1 MTQHIQFL
9 IHYGYALLFGWV
21 FAEQLGV
28 PLPSIPI
35 LLAAG
40 ALVGS
45 HQMNAA
51 AGLALAIV
59 AAVGADLIWYDLGRR
74 KGIRVLQFLCKI
86 SLEPDS
92 CVRRTENVFAR
103 SGAKS
108 LLVAKFV
115 PGLNTAAQPL
125 AGIFRMKFWRFLIF
139 DALGAV
145 IYIGTFVGLG
155 YAFSNELEKVA
166 GAALRLGAFLV
177 VLLVAA
183 VAGWLGWKFYRRRKF
198 IRQLRIDR
206 ITSQELKGMIDAG
219 EEVVI
224 VDLRGSLDFEA
235 EPAMIPGAVH
245 LDAAD
250 LEEVTEELT
259 KAAEVVLYCN
269 CPNEVTSA
277 RMALLLRRKGVKKI
291 RPLEKGLDGWR
302 ALGYPV
308 SEGEDAATDAPPAA
322 AAAGAR
328 EA

>member
-1 MTQHIQFL
+1 MNHSLEFL
-9 IHYGYALLFGWV
+9 IRYGYALIFGWV
-21 FAEQLGV
+21 FVEQIG
-28 PLPSIPI
+28 IPI
-35 LLAAG
+35 PAVPVLLAAG
-40 ALVGS
+40 ALAGL
-45 HQMNAA
+45 HRINTAA
-51 AGLALAIV
+51 VLALAVI
-59 AAVGADLIWYDLGRR
+59 AAVSADAMWYELGRR

-125 AGIFRMKFWRFLIF
+125 AGIFRMKFWRFLLF
-139 DALGAV
+139 DAMGATLYV
-145 IYIGTFVGLG
+145 GTFLGLG
-155 YAFSNELEKVA
+155 YIFRTELESVA
-166 GAALRLGAFLV
+166 GAALKLGSSLV
-177 VLLVAA
+177 VLVIAA
-183 VAGWLGWKFYRRRKF
+183 LAGYLGYKYYRRQKF

-206 ITSQELKGMIDAG
+206 ITAEELKRKLDAG

-245 LDAAD
+245 LDYAD
-250 LEEVTEELT
+250 LEEVSDELA

-277 RMALLLRRKGVKKI
+277 KMALMLRRKGVQKI
-291 RPLEKGLDGWR
+291 RPLQNGLTGWR
-302 ALGYPV
+302 ELGYPV
-308 SEGEDAATDAPPAA
+308 KEAPEDDSVKSS
-322 AAAGAR
+322 
-328 EA
+328 

>member
-1 MTQHIQFL
+1 MNQHVQFL

-21 FAEQLGV
+21 FAEQIGV
-28 PLPSIPI
+28 PIPSIPI

-45 HQMNAA
+45 GRMNGA
-51 AGLALAIV
+51 AGMSLAVIAAV
-59 AAVGADLIWYDLGRR
+59 AADILWYELGRR

-139 DALGAV
+139 DAAGA
-145 IYIGTFVGLG
+145 ILYIGTFFGLG
-155 YAFSNELEKVA
+155 FAFAGELERVA
-166 GAALRLGAFLV
+166 GAALRLGGLLV
-177 VLLVAA
+177 LLLVAA
-183 VAGWLGWKFYRRRKF
+183 LAGWLGWKFYRRRKF

-206 ITSQELKGMIDAG
+206 ITAEELKKKIDAG

-235 EPAMIPGAVH
+235 EPEMIPGAVH

-250 LEEVTEELT
+250 LEEVSDELA
-259 KAAEVVLYCN
+259 KAPEVVLYCN

-291 RPLEKGLDGWR
+291 RPLQNGLTGWR
-302 ALGYPV
+302 DLGYPV
-308 SEGEDAATDAPPAA
+308 APAEETPAEP
-322 AAAGAR
+322 R
-328 EA
+328 

>member
-1 MTQHIQFL
+1 MSHSLEFL
-9 IHYGYALLFGWV
+9 IHYGYVLIFGWV
-21 FAEQLGV
+21 FVEQIGI
-28 PLPSIPI
+28 PLPSIPV

-40 ALVGS
+40 ALCGM
-45 HQMNAA
+45 HRMNAA
-51 AGLALAIV
+51 AALAMAV
-59 AAVGADLIWYDLGRR
+59 LAAVAADLIWFDLGRR

-103 SGAKS
+103 NGAKS

-125 AGIFRMKFWRFLIF
+125 AGIFRMKFWRFLLF
-139 DALGAV
+139 DSAGAILYV
-145 IYIGTFVGLG
+145 GTFIGLG
-155 YAFSNELEKVA
+155 YIFRTELESIA
-166 GAALRLGAFLV
+166 GAALRLGTGLV
-177 VLLVAA
+177 IIVVTALVS
-183 VAGWLGWKFYRRRKF
+183 WLSYKYYRRQKF

-206 ITSQELKGMIDAG
+206 ITPEELKRKMDAG

-245 LDAAD
+245 LDYAD
-250 LEEVTEELT
+250 LEEVSDELA

-277 RMALLLRRKGVKKI
+277 KMALMLRRKGVQKI
-291 RPLEKGLDGWR
+291 RPLQNGLNGWR
-302 ALGYPV
+302 DLGYPV
-308 SEGEDAATDAPPAA
+308 AESQETVVQKHQ
-322 AAAGAR
+322 
-328 EA
+328 

>member
-1 MTQHIQFL
+1 MSHSLEFL
-9 IHYGYALLFGWV
+9 IHYGYVLIFGWV
-21 FAEQLGV
+21 FVEQIGI
-28 PLPSIPI
+28 PLPSIPV

-40 ALVGS
+40 ALCGM
-45 HQMNAA
+45 HRMNAA
-51 AGLALAIV
+51 AALAMAV
-59 AAVGADLIWYDLGRR
+59 LAAVAADLIWFDLGRR

-103 SGAKS
+103 NGAKS

-125 AGIFRMKFWRFLIF
+125 AGIFRMKFWRFLLF
-139 DALGAV
+139 DSAGAILYV
-145 IYIGTFVGLG
+145 GTFVGLG
-155 YAFSNELEKVA
+155 FIFRTELESIA
-166 GAALRLGAFLV
+166 GAALRLGTGLVILV
-177 VLLVAA
+177 VTALV
-183 VAGWLGWKFYRRRKF
+183 GWLGYKYYRRQKF

-206 ITSQELKGMIDAG
+206 ITPEELKRKMDAG

-245 LDAAD
+245 LDYAD
-250 LEEVTEELT
+250 LEEVSDELA

-277 RMALLLRRKGVKKI
+277 KMALMLRRKGVQKI
-291 RPLEKGLDGWR
+291 RPLQNGLNGWR
-302 ALGYPV
+302 DLGYPV
-308 SEGEDAATDAPPAA
+308 AESQEPASEKHS
-322 AAAGAR
+322 
-328 EA
+328 

>member
-1 MTQHIQFL
+1 MTDHIQFL

-28 PLPSIPI
+28 PIPSIPI

-40 ALVGS
+40 ALVGT
-45 HQMNAA
+45 HQMKG
-51 AGLALAIV
+51 AGGLSLAII
-59 AAVGADLIWYDLGRR
+59 AAVSADIIWYDLGRR

-139 DALGAV
+139 DAAGAILYV
-145 IYIGTFVGLG
+145 GTFFGLG
-155 YAFSNELEKVA
+155 FAFSNELERVA
-166 GAALRLGAFLV
+166 GAALRLGTSLV

-183 VAGWLGWKFYRRRKF
+183 LGGWLGYKFYRRRKF

-206 ITSQELKGMIDAG
+206 ITAEELKQKLDAG

-250 LEEVTEELT
+250 LEEVSDELA
-259 KAAEVVLYCN
+259 KASEVVLYCN

-277 RMALLLRRKGVKKI
+277 RMALLLRRKGVQKI
-291 RPLEKGLDGWR
+291 RPLQNGLTGWR
-302 ALGYPV
+302 ELGYPV
-308 SEGEDAATDAPPAA
+308 SESTEPTVT
-322 AAAGAR
+322 
-328 EA
+328 EKH

>member
-1 MTQHIQFL
+1 MSHSLEFL
-9 IHYGYALLFGWV
+9 IRYGYVLIFGWV
-21 FAEQLGV
+21 FVEQIGI
-28 PLPSIPI
+28 PLPAIPV

-40 ALVGS
+40 ALCGM
-45 HQMNAA
+45 HRMNAVA
-51 AGLALAIV
+51 VLALAEV
-59 AAVGADLIWYDLGRR
+59 AAVGADLMWYDLGRR

-125 AGIFRMKFWRFLIF
+125 AGIFRMKFWRFLVF
-139 DALGAV
+139 D
-145 IYIGTFVGLG
+145 
-155 YAFSNELEKVA
+155 SA
-166 GAALRLGAFLV
+166 GAALYVGTFFGLGYIFRTELESIAGAALKLGTSLVILV
-177 VLLVAA
+177 VTALV
-183 VAGWLGWKFYRRRKF
+183 GWLSYKYYRRQKF

-206 ITSQELKGMIDAG
+206 ITPEELKRKMDAG

-245 LDAAD
+245 LDYAD
-250 LEEVTEELT
+250 LEEVSDELA

-277 RMALLLRRKGVKKI
+277 KMALMLRRKGVQRI
-291 RPLEKGLDGWR
+291 RPLQNGLNGWR
-302 ALGYPV
+302 DLGYPV
-308 SEGEDAATDAPPAA
+308 AESQEPVTQKPQ
-322 AAAGAR
+322 
-328 EA
+328 

>member
-1 MTQHIQFL
+1 MSHSLAFL
-9 IHYGYALLFGWV
+9 IQYGYVLIFGWV
-21 FAEQLGV
+21 FVEQIGI
-28 PLPSIPI
+28 PLPSIPV

-40 ALVGS
+40 ALCGM
-45 HQMNAA
+45 HRMNAA
-51 AGLALAIV
+51 AALAMAV
-59 AAVGADLIWYDLGRR
+59 LAAVAADLIWFDLGRR

-103 SGAKS
+103 NGAKS

-125 AGIFRMKFWRFLIF
+125 AGIFRMKFWRFLLF
-139 DALGAV
+139 DSAGAV
-145 IYIGTFVGLG
+145 LYVGTFIGLG
-155 YAFSNELEKVA
+155 FIFRTELESIA
-166 GAALRLGAFLV
+166 GAALRLGTGLVILV
-177 VLLVAA
+177 VTALV
-183 VAGWLGWKFYRRRKF
+183 GWIGYKYYRRQKF

-206 ITSQELKGMIDAG
+206 ITPEELKRKMDAG

-245 LDAAD
+245 LDYAD
-250 LEEVTEELT
+250 LEEVSDELA

-277 RMALLLRRKGVKKI
+277 KMALMLRRKGVQKI
-291 RPLEKGLDGWR
+291 RPLQNGLNGWR
-302 ALGYPV
+302 DLGYPV
-308 SEGEDAATDAPPAA
+308 SETQETAT
-322 AAAGAR
+322 
-328 EA
+328 EKHS

>member
-1 MTQHIQFL
+1 MSHSLEFL
-9 IHYGYALLFGWV
+9 IHYGYVLLFGWV
-21 FAEQLGV
+21 FAEQIGV
-28 PLPSIPI
+28 PVPAIPV

-40 ALVGS
+40 ALSGM
-45 HQMNAA
+45 HRINPAA
-51 AGLALAIV
+51 VLALAII
-59 AAVGADLIWYDLGRR
+59 AAVSADLIWYDLGRR

-103 SGAKS
+103 NGAKS

-115 PGLNTAAQPL
+115 PGLSTAAQPL

-139 DALGAV
+139 DASGATLYV
-145 IYIGTFVGLG
+145 GTYFGLG
-155 YAFSNELEKVA
+155 YAFRTELERVA
-166 GAALRLGAFLV
+166 GAALRLGTSLV
-177 VLLVAA
+177 ILVIGAL
-183 VAGWLGWKFYRRRKF
+183 VGWLSYKYYRRQKF

-206 ITSQELKGMIDAG
+206 ITPEELKRKLDAG

-245 LDAAD
+245 LDSAD
-250 LEEVTEELT
+250 LEEVSDELA

-277 RMALLLRRKGVKKI
+277 KMALMLRRKGVQKI
-291 RPLEKGLDGWR
+291 RPLQNGLNGWR
-302 ALGYPV
+302 DLGYPV
-308 SEGEDAATDAPPAA
+308 AESPDPAA
-322 AAAGAR
+322 EKR
-328 EA
+328 Q

>member
-1 MTQHIQFL
+1 MSHSLEFL
-9 IHYGYALLFGWV
+9 IHYGYILIFGWV
-21 FAEQLGV
+21 FVEQIGI
-28 PLPSIPI
+28 PLPSIPV

-40 ALVGS
+40 ALCGM
-45 HQMNAA
+45 HRMNAA
-51 AGLALAIV
+51 AALAMAV
-59 AAVGADLIWYDLGRR
+59 LAAVAADLIWFDLGRR

-103 SGAKS
+103 NGAKS

-125 AGIFRMKFWRFLIF
+125 AGIFRMKFWRFLLF
-139 DALGAV
+139 DSAGAILYV
-145 IYIGTFVGLG
+145 GTFIGLG
-155 YAFSNELEKVA
+155 FIFRTELESIA
-166 GAALRLGAFLV
+166 GAALRLGTGLV
-177 VLLVAA
+177 IIVVTALV
-183 VAGWLGWKFYRRRKF
+183 GWLGYKYYRRQKF

-206 ITSQELKGMIDAG
+206 ITPEELKRKMDAG

-245 LDAAD
+245 LDYAD
-250 LEEVTEELT
+250 LEEVSDELA

-277 RMALLLRRKGVKKI
+277 KMALMLRRKGVQKI
-291 RPLEKGLDGWR
+291 RPLQNGLNGWR
-302 ALGYPV
+302 DLGYPV
-308 SEGEDAATDAPPAA
+308 AESQETVTEK
-322 AAAGAR
+322 R
-328 EA
+328 